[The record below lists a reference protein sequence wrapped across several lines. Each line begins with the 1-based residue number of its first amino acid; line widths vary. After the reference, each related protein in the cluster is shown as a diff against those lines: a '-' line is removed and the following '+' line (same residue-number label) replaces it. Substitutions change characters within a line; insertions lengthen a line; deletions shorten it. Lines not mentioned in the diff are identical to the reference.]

1 MGIYKKLTLKI
12 PFHTLV
18 KQPTSFSR
26 LSSQLQDQS
35 KTEEQESTQ
44 YPDIY
49 GPEEAR
55 DLTYRKNHK
64 EGEPLTVAELRP
76 MLKADET
83 KRTTHMQIW
92 HIRNQARLL
101 PQTWPWF

>member
-1 MGIYKKLTLKI
+1 M
-12 PFHTLV
+12 
-18 KQPTSFSR
+18 SFSR

-44 YPDIY
+44 YLDIY

-55 DLTYRKNHK
+55 DLMYRKNHE
-64 EGEPLTVAELRP
+64 EGEPFTVSELRP
-76 MLKADET
+76 MLKADEA